1 MKKRT
6 RMKAGSEDDAAQA
19 VCFEINPGDDAEQI
33 RIKKLSGACK
43 YLISKRKTVQNIS
56 VLGIL
61 YKKSLIKDNGIS
73 FDEDLVYYSDWS
85 FLVRVIAAS
94 SCCDGDKEALY
105 IKRTHNDP
113 IHMPSLIQAI
123 GKDDFEHRVKAYDKV
138 TGYVTDAES
147 EIRVRFDKKMI
158 SYLASEVGPAIR
170 KNEEKIWRKK
180 RLPLISEMCK
190 QFGSEAVKSSGFYRK
205 RLIKAFICEDVKK
218 ISKLTGNKNLRN
230 WAGNDYKRA

>member
-1 MKKRT
+1 MT
-6 RMKAGSEDDAAQA
+6 
-19 VCFEINPGDDAEQI
+19 
-33 RIKKLSGACK
+33 
-43 YLISKRKTVQNIS
+43 
-56 VLGIL
+56 
-61 YKKSLIKDNGIS
+61 KS
-73 FDEDLVYYSDWS
+73 
-85 FLVRVIAAS
+85 
-94 SCCDGDKEALY
+94 
-105 IKRTHNDP
+105 
-113 IHMPSLIQAI
+113 
-123 GKDDFEHRVKAYDKV
+123 

-180 RLPLISEMCK
+180 RLPLISGMCK

-230 WAGNDYKRA
+230 WAVMIIKGPNRLKIAKEFTYKHRYLKQPMLDNTVLFRELFRKKLF